1 MMMNNMTICNY
12 IVGVVGIVLGALI
25 MSAAAAFP
33 MQFTENG
40 PGPGFWPFSLGCAL
54 AVAAVVLLA
63 FTFMKRADLSG
74 QKVNLT
80 TTANKRVYIMMG
92 LVVVFCVLINLLGFY
107 AAAAVLIV
115 ATMKLMDYHNKK
127 GILLTTVLTL
137 AFIYVVFGVL
147 LHTKMPQSIFLS

>member
-1 MMMNNMTICNY
+1 MNNMTICNY
-12 IVGVVGIVLGALI
+12 IVGVVGMVLGALI

-63 FTFMKRADLSG
+63 FTFTKRADLSG
-74 QKVNLT
+74 HKVNLNT
-80 TTANKRVYIMMG
+80 PANKRVYIMMG
-92 LVVVFCVLINLLGFY
+92 LVVAFCVLINLLGFY
-107 AAAAVLIV
+107 PAAAVLIV

>member
-1 MMMNNMTICNY
+1 MMNNMTICNY
-12 IVGVVGIVLGALI
+12 IVGVVGMVLGALI

-54 AVAAVVLLA
+54 AVAAVVLLF
-63 FTFMKRADLSG
+63 FTFMKRADLAQ

-80 TTANKRVYIMMG
+80 TAANKRVYIMMG
-92 LVVVFCVLINLLGFY
+92 LVVLFCVFINLLGFY
-107 AAAAVLIV
+107 PAAPLLII

-137 AFIYVVFGVL
+137 AFIYLVFGVL
-147 LHTKMPQSIFLS
+147 LHTKMPQSLFLS

>member
-1 MMMNNMTICNY
+1 MMNNMTICTY
-12 IVGVVGIVLGALI
+12 IVGIVGMVLGGLI

-33 MQFTENG
+33 LQFTENG

-54 AVAAVVLLA
+54 AVAALVLLVLT
-63 FTFMKRADLSG
+63 FTKRADLAQ

-80 TTANKRVYIMMG
+80 TAANKRVYIMMG
-92 LVVVFCVLINLLGFY
+92 LVVLFCVFINLLGFY
-107 AAAAVLIV
+107 PAAALLII

-137 AFIYVVFGVL
+137 AFIYLVFGVL
-147 LHTKMPQSIFLS
+147 LHTKMPQSLFLS

>member
-1 MMMNNMTICNY
+1 MNNMTICNY
-12 IVGVVGIVLGALI
+12 IVSVVGLALGALI
-25 MSAAAAFP
+25 MNAAAAFP

-63 FTFMKRADLSG
+63 FTFTKRADLSG
-74 QKVNLT
+74 QRVSLNT
-80 TTANKRVYIMMG
+80 PANKRVYIMMG
-92 LVVVFCVLINLLGFY
+92 LVVTFCVLINLLGFY
-107 AAAAVLIV
+107 PAAAALIV

-137 AFIYVVFGVL
+137 AFIYLVFGVL
-147 LHTKMPQSIFLS
+147 LHTQMPQSIFLS

>member
-1 MMMNNMTICNY
+1 MMNNMTICNY

-63 FTFMKRADLSG
+63 FTFTKRADLSG
-74 QKVNLT
+74 QKVNLNT
-80 TTANKRVYIMMG
+80 PANKRVYIMMG
-92 LVVVFCVLINLLGFY
+92 LVVAFCVLINLLGFY
-107 AAAAVLIV
+107 PAAAVLIV

-137 AFIYVVFGVL
+137 AFIYLVFGVL

>member
-1 MMMNNMTICNY
+1 MNNMTICNY
-12 IVGVVGIVLGALI
+12 IVSVVGMGLGALI
-25 MSAAAAFP
+25 MNAAAAFP

-63 FTFMKRADLSG
+63 FTFTKRADLSG
-74 QKVNLT
+74 QRVSLNT
-80 TTANKRVYIMMG
+80 PANKRVYIMMG

-107 AAAAVLIV
+107 PAAAALIV

-127 GILLTTVLTL
+127 GILLTTALTL
-137 AFIYVVFGVL
+137 AFIYLVFGVL
-147 LHTKMPQSIFLS
+147 LHTQMPQSIFLS

>member
-1 MMMNNMTICNY
+1 MMNNMTICNY
-12 IVGVVGIVLGALI
+12 IVGIVGMVLGGLI

-33 MQFTENG
+33 LQFTENG

-54 AVAAVVLLA
+54 AVAALVLLV
-63 FTFMKRADLSG
+63 FTFTKRADLAQ

-80 TTANKRVYIMMG
+80 TAANKRVYIMMG
-92 LVVVFCVLINLLGFY
+92 LVVLFCVFINLLGFY
-107 AAAAVLIV
+107 PAAALLII

-127 GILLTTVLTL
+127 EILLTTVLTL
-137 AFIYVVFGVL
+137 AFIYLVFGVL

>member
-1 MMMNNMTICNY
+1 MMNNMTICNY
-12 IVGVVGIVLGALI
+12 IVGVVGMVLGALI

-54 AVAAVVLLA
+54 AVAAVVLLF
-63 FTFMKRADLSG
+63 FTFMKRADLAQ

-80 TTANKRVYIMMG
+80 TAANKRVYIMMG
-92 LVVVFCVLINLLGFY
+92 LVVLFCVFINLLGFY
-107 AAAAVLIV
+107 PAAALLII
-115 ATMKLMDYHNKK
+115 ATMKLMDYHDKK
-127 GILLTTVLTL
+127 GIILTTVLTL
-137 AFIYVVFGVL
+137 AFIYLVFGVL

>member
-1 MMMNNMTICNY
+1 MMNNMTICNY
-12 IVGVVGIVLGALI
+12 IVGVVGMVLGALI

-54 AVAAVVLLA
+54 AVAAVVLLF
-63 FTFMKRADLSG
+63 FTFMKRADLAQ

-92 LVVVFCVLINLLGFY
+92 LVVLFCVFINLLGFY
-107 AAAAVLIV
+107 PAAALLII
-115 ATMKLMDYHNKK
+115 ATMKLMDYLNKK

-137 AFIYVVFGVL
+137 AFIYLVFGVL
-147 LHTKMPQSIFLS
+147 LHTKMPQSLFLS

>member
-1 MMMNNMTICNY
+1 MNNMTICNY
-12 IVGVVGIVLGALI
+12 IVSVVGLALGALI
-25 MSAAAAFP
+25 MNAAAAFP

-63 FTFMKRADLSG
+63 FTFTKRADLSG
-74 QKVNLT
+74 QRVSLNT
-80 TTANKRVYIMMG
+80 PANKRVYIMMG

-107 AAAAVLIV
+107 PAAAALII

-127 GILLTTVLTL
+127 GILLTTALTL
-137 AFIYVVFGVL
+137 AFIYLVFGVL
-147 LHTKMPQSIFLS
+147 LHTQMPQSIFLS

>member
-1 MMMNNMTICNY
+1 MMNNMTICNY

-54 AVAAVVLLA
+54 AMAAVVLLA
-63 FTFMKRADLSG
+63 FTFTKRADLSG
-74 QKVNLT
+74 QKVNLNT
-80 TTANKRVYIMMG
+80 PANKRVYIMMG
-92 LVVVFCVLINLLGFY
+92 LVVAFCVLINLLGFY
-107 AAAAVLIV
+107 PAAAVLIV

-137 AFIYVVFGVL
+137 AFIYLVFGVL

>member
-1 MMMNNMTICNY
+1 MMNNMTICNY
-12 IVGVVGIVLGALI
+12 IVGIVGMVLGGLI

-33 MQFTENG
+33 LQFPENG

-54 AVAAVVLLA
+54 AVAALVLLV
-63 FTFMKRADLSG
+63 FTFTKRADLAQ

-80 TTANKRVYIMMG
+80 TAANKRVYIMMG
-92 LVVVFCVLINLLGFY
+92 LVVLFCVFINLLGFY
-107 AAAAVLIV
+107 PAAALLII

-137 AFIYVVFGVL
+137 AFIYLVFGVL
-147 LHTKMPQSIFLS
+147 LHTKMPQSLFLS

>member
-1 MMMNNMTICNY
+1 M
-12 IVGVVGIVLGALI
+12 VLGALI

-40 PGPGFWPFSLGCAL
+40 PGPGFWPISLGCAL
-54 AVAAVVLLA
+54 AVAALVLLA
-63 FTFMKRADLSG
+63 FTFMKRADLAQ

-92 LVVVFCVLINLLGFY
+92 LVVLFCVFINLLGFY
-107 AAAAVLIV
+107 PAAALLII
-115 ATMKLMDYHNKK
+115 ATMKLMDYHDKK
-127 GILLTTVLTL
+127 GIILTTVLTL
-137 AFIYVVFGVL
+137 AFIYLVFGVL

>member
-1 MMMNNMTICNY
+1 MMNNMTICNY
-12 IVGVVGIVLGALI
+12 IVGVVGMVLGALI

-54 AVAAVVLLA
+54 AVAALVLLV
-63 FTFMKRADLSG
+63 FTFTKRADLAQ

-80 TTANKRVYIMMG
+80 TAANKRVYIMMG
-92 LVVVFCVLINLLGFY
+92 LVVLFCVFINLLGFY
-107 AAAAVLIV
+107 PAAALLII

-137 AFIYVVFGVL
+137 AFIYLVFGVL
-147 LHTKMPQSIFLS
+147 LHTKMPQSLFLS

>member
-1 MMMNNMTICNY
+1 MMNNMTICNY
-12 IVGVVGIVLGALI
+12 IVGIVGMVLGGLI

-54 AVAAVVLLA
+54 AVAALVLLV
-63 FTFMKRADLSG
+63 FTFMKRADLAQ

-80 TTANKRVYIMMG
+80 TAANKRVYSMMG
-92 LVVVFCVLINLLGFY
+92 LVVLFCVFINLLGFY
-107 AAAAVLIV
+107 PAAALLII

-137 AFIYVVFGVL
+137 AFIYLVFGVL
-147 LHTKMPQSIFLS
+147 LHTKMPQSLFLS